1 MLTLAWVLH
10 AAAAPPAN
18 APTSRSGP
26 CSLDQQ
32 PFPLPPPWRP
42 CLPPTTQ
49 PGSTRLYFPGLWGFW
64 ENIFP
69 KRQERE
75 QETRPSVAHPPWG
88 FVCED
93 TRLPELLSLS
103 RDQKGLPEQRH
114 RTNQQTRERTLSPG
128 RNQLCFGFANHWTSC
143 QRKLQPTAYAT
154 PGRFVVL
161 IVAFRNIPAGVGD

>member
-1 MLTLAWVLH
+1 MGTVTPCNSFKVRNQVLSLVTLLTLAWVLH

-69 KRQERE
+69 KGQERE
-75 QETRPSVAHPPWG
+75 QETRPSVAHPPWVLSVRTHDCLSCCHCLG
-88 FVCED
+88 
-93 TRLPELLSLS
+93 TRRGSQSKGTGRTSKPEN
-103 RDQKGLPEQRH
+103 GL
-114 RTNQQTRERTLSPG
+114 
-128 RNQLCFGFANHWTSC
+128 
-143 QRKLQPTAYAT
+143 
-154 PGRFVVL
+154 
-161 IVAFRNIPAGVGD
+161 

>member
-1 MLTLAWVLH
+1 MLPHQEAGPAAWTNSHSHSLLTGD
-10 AAAAPPAN
+10 PA
-18 APTSRSGP
+18 
-26 CSLDQQ
+26 
-32 PFPLPPPWRP
+32 
-42 CLPPTTQ
+42 CLPQ
-49 PGSTRLYFPGLWGFW
+49 PSLEVPDFAFPVSGVSGKTSS
-64 ENIFP
+64 P
-69 KRQERE
+69 KGQERD
-75 QETRPSVAHPPWG
+75 QETRSSVAHPPWG

-114 RTNQQTRERTLSPG
+114 RTNQQTREWILNPG

-143 QRKLQPTAYAT
+143 QRKRQPTAYAT